1 MKLLNQS
8 LKYLSISILGI
19 VTVWSVVFYM
29 NMLNEIKGSI
39 DEGLENYKRIIIRNA
54 QVDSSILTKTYF
66 DERNLHAGC
75 R

>member
-29 NMLNEIKGSI
+29 NMLNEIKSSI
-39 DEGLENYKRIIIRNA
+39 DEGLENYKRLIIQNA
-54 QVDSSILTKTYF
+54 QVDATILTKPISTKVS
-66 DERNLHAGC
+66 LPSAK
-75 R
+75 

>member
-29 NMLNEIKGSI
+29 NMLNEIKSSI
-39 DEGLENYKRIIIRNA
+39 DEGLENYKRLII
-54 QVDSSILTKTYF
+54 
-66 DERNLHAGC
+66 
-75 R
+75 